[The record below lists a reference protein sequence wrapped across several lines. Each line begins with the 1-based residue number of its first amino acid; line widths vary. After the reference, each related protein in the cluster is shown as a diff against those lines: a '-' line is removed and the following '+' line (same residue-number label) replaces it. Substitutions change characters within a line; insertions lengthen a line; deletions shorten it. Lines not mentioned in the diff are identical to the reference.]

1 MSFLKKQRLSIVLP
15 LNETKNAEIKKILK
29 FFKNDKKKKRFC
41 AIMLQIHI
49 NVWTLITT
57 KINLISKKG
66 DLMKKHILSLTLG
79 SLLVSTLSAE
89 DDGFYMSAGYQIGEA
104 AQMVKNT
111 KGIQELSDNY
121 EKLNNLLTKYSTLN
135 TLIKL
140 SSDPSAINGVR
151 NDLGASA
158 AGLLND
164 KKNSPAYQAVLL
176 AINAAVGFWNIVGY
190 VTQCGG
196 NANGTASTSS
206 TTIFDNEPG
215 YRSTSITCSLN
226 VYTPGY
232 YGPMSIENFKKLN
245 EAYQILQTALKQG
258 LPTLNEKN
266 GTVSVTY
273 SYKCAGQG
281 NNNCDVLKDNRNGGT
296 KSETQTIDGKTVN
309 TTISSKVVNY
319 DAPGN
324 TLGASY
330 TDITT
335 TMSNVPDN
343 AQALLAQASTLIN
356 TINSACPYFSAP
368 NSHANGPKWEWP
380 SNKLCGAFSEE
391 IGAIQKM
398 ITDAQE
404 MLNQANIVNANGQS
418 SNPVDSHF
426 NPFTGN
432 TSFAEGM
439 LKNAQAQAQMLN
451 LANQVGQAINP
462 NNLTGTFQNFV
473 KGFLATCNNPSTAGT
488 GGTQGS
494 PPGTVTTQTFA
505 SGCAYVGETITA
517 LNNSIAHFGAQAE
530 QIQQAED
537 LAYTLANFSSQYK
550 KLGDTYNSIT
560 TAISSIP
567 NAQAIQNVVSKKNNP
582 YSPQGIQEN
591 FYLNQ
596 NTYNQVQT
604 INQELGRNPF
614 RKVGIVSSQTNNG
627 AMNGIGIQV
636 GYKQF
641 FGQKRRWGA
650 RYYGFFDYNHAFI
663 KSSFFNSASDV
674 WTYGFG
680 ADALYNF
687 INDKAT
693 NFLGKNNKLS
703 VGLFGGIALAG
714 TSWLN
719 SEYVNLATVNNVYNA
734 KMNVANFQ
742 FLFNMGVRMNLA
754 RPKKKDSDHV
764 AQHGIELGLKI
775 PTINTNYYSFMGAEL
790 KYRRLYSVYLNYVFA
805 Y

>member
-1 MSFLKKQRLSIVLP
+1 
-15 LNETKNAEIKKILK
+15 
-29 FFKNDKKKKRFC
+29 
-41 AIMLQIHI
+41 
-49 NVWTLITT
+49 
-57 KINLISKKG
+57 
-66 DLMKKHILSLTLG
+66 MKKHILSFALG

-104 AQMVKNT
+104 AQVVKNT
-111 KGIQELSDNY
+111 KGVQQLSDNY
-121 EKLNNLLTKYSTLN
+121 ENLSKLLTRYSTLN
-135 TLIKL
+135 SLIKL
-140 SSDPSAINGVR
+140 SADPSAINAAR
-151 NDLGASA
+151 ENLGASA
-158 AGLLND
+158 KNLIGD
-164 KKNSPAYQAVLL
+164 TKNSPAYQAVLL
-176 AINAAVGFWNIVGY
+176 AINAAVGFWNVLGY
-190 VTQCGG
+190 ATQCGG
-196 NANGTASTSS
+196 NANGTRSTHS
-206 TTIFDNEPG
+206 TTIFNNEPG

-226 VYTPGY
+226 GYTPGY

-245 EAYQILQTALKQG
+245 EAYQILQTALKKG
-258 LPTLNEKN
+258 LPALKENN
-266 GTVSVTY
+266 GTLSVTY
-273 SYKCAGQG
+273 TYTCSGEG
-281 NNNCDVLKDNRNGGT
+281 NNNCTITGVEQQNGSKT
-296 KSETQTIDGKTVN
+296 ETQTIDGKQV
-309 TTISSKVVNY
+309 TTKISSKVVDSN
-319 DAPGN
+319 ASGN
-324 TLGASY
+324 TSKVSY
-330 TDITT
+330 TEIT
-335 TMSNVPDN
+335 NELNRVPDS

-356 TINSACPYFSAP
+356 TINTACPYFSVT
-368 NSHANGPKWEWP
+368 NTSGGPQMKP
-380 SNKLCGAFSEE
+380 TRGKLCGFTDE
-391 IGAIQKM
+391 ISAIQKM

-404 MLNQANIVNANGQS
+404 LVNQTSAIN
-418 SNPVDSHF
+418 SNEQTAQVGGSGGKPF
-426 NPFTGN
+426 NPFTDA
-432 TSFAEGM
+432 SFAQGM
-439 LKNAQAQAQMLN
+439 FANASAQAKMLS
-451 LANQVGQAINP
+451 LSEQVGQTLNP
-462 NNLTGTFQNFV
+462 ERLTGDFQNFV
-473 KGFLATCNNPSTAGT
+473 KNFLATCNNPSTAGT
-488 GGTQGS
+488 GGKQGS
-494 PPGTVTTQTFA
+494 APGTVTTQTFA
-505 SGCAYVGETITA
+505 SGCAYVEQTITN
-517 LNNSIAHFGAQAE
+517 LNNSIAHFGTQE
-530 QIQQAED
+530 QQIQQAENIAD
-537 LAYTLANFSSQYK
+537 TLVHFKSRYSE
-550 KLGDTYNSIT
+550 LGNTYNSIT
-560 TAISSIP
+560 TALSKVP
-567 NAQAIQNVVSKKNNP
+567 NAQSLQNVVSQKNNP
-582 YSPQGIQEN
+582 YSPQGIETN
-591 FYLNQ
+591 YYLNQ
-596 NTYNQVQT
+596 NSYNQIQT

-641 FGQKRRWGA
+641 FGQKRKWGA

-754 RPKKKDSDHV
+754 RSKKKGSDHA

>member
-1 MSFLKKQRLSIVLP
+1 
-15 LNETKNAEIKKILK
+15 
-29 FFKNDKKKKRFC
+29 
-41 AIMLQIHI
+41 
-49 NVWTLITT
+49 
-57 KINLISKKG
+57 
-66 DLMKKHILSLTLG
+66 MKKHILSLTLG

-111 KGIQELSDNY
+111 KGIQQLSDNY
-121 EKLNNLLTKYSTLN
+121 ENLSKLLTRYSTLTN
-135 TLIKL
+135 LIKL
-140 SSDPSAINGVR
+140 SSDPSAINAAR
-151 NDLGASA
+151 ENLGASA
-158 AGLLND
+158 KNLIGD
-164 KKNSPAYQAVLL
+164 TKNSPAYQAVLL
-176 AINAAVGFWNIVGY
+176 AINAAVGFWNVVGY

-196 NANGTASTSS
+196 NANGQKSTSS
-206 TTIFDNEPG
+206 TTIFNNEPG
-215 YRSTSITCSLN
+215 HRSTSITCSLN
-226 VYTPGY
+226 GYLPGY

-245 EAYQILQTALKQG
+245 QAYQILQTALKKG
-258 LPTLNEKN
+258 LPALKENN
-266 GTVSVTY
+266 GTVNVTY
-273 SYKCAGQG
+273 TYTCSGEG
-281 NNNCDVLKDNRNGGT
+281 NNNCSSTITGVTEQNGGT
-296 KSETQTIDGKTVN
+296 KTEIQTIDGKAVN

-319 DAPGN
+319 NASGN
-324 TLGASY
+324 MLGVSY
-330 TDITT
+330 TEITNAL
-335 TMSNVPDN
+335 SNVPDS
-343 AQALLAQASTLIN
+343 AQFLLAQASTLIN
-356 TINSACPYFSAP
+356 TINTACPYFQAP
-368 NSHANGPKWEWP
+368 YNQPNGPKWEWP
-380 SNKLCGAFSEE
+380 SNKLCGAFSDE
-391 IGAIQKM
+391 ISAIQKM

-404 MLNQANIVNANGQS
+404 LVNQTSVINSHEQTTPVEGSNGK
-418 SNPVDSHF
+418 PF
-426 NPFTGN
+426 NPFTDA
-432 TSFAEGM
+432 SFAQGM
-439 LKNAQAQAQMLN
+439 LANASAQAKMLD
-451 LANQVGQAINP
+451 LAHQVGQTLNP
-462 NNLTGTFQNFV
+462 INLTGSFQNFV
-473 KGFLATCNNPSTAGT
+473 KNFLATCNNPSTAGT

-494 PPGTVTTQTFA
+494 APGTVTTQTFA
-505 SGCAYVGETITA
+505 SGCAYVEQTITN
-517 LNNSIAHFGAQAE
+517 LNNSISHFGTQE
-530 QIQQAED
+530 QQIQQAENIAD
-537 LAYTLANFSSQYK
+537 TLVNFKSRYSE
-550 KLGDTYNSIT
+550 LGNTYNSIT
-560 TAISSIP
+560 TALSKVP
-567 NAQAIQNVVSKKNNP
+567 NVQSLQNVVSKKNNP
-582 YSPQGIQEN
+582 YSPQGIETN
-591 FYLNQ
+591 YYLNQ
-596 NTYNQVQT
+596 NSYNQVQT

-614 RKVGIVSSQTNNG
+614 RKMGIVSSQTNNG

-754 RPKKKDSDHV
+754 RAKKKGSDHA
-764 AQHGIELGLKI
+764 AQHGIELGVKI

>member
-1 MSFLKKQRLSIVLP
+1 
-15 LNETKNAEIKKILK
+15 
-29 FFKNDKKKKRFC
+29 
-41 AIMLQIHI
+41 
-49 NVWTLITT
+49 
-57 KINLISKKG
+57 
-66 DLMKKHILSLTLG
+66 MKKHILSLTLG

-111 KGIQELSDNY
+111 KGIQQLSENY
-121 EKLNNLLTKYSTLN
+121 EKLNNLLTKYSNLN

-140 SSDPSAINGVR
+140 SADPSAINGVR
-151 NDLGASA
+151 NNLGSSA
-158 AGLLND
+158 KNLIGD
-164 KKNSPAYQAVLL
+164 KANSPAYQAVLL

-196 NANGTASTSS
+196 NANGTKSTSS
-206 TTIFDNEPG
+206 TTIFNNEPG

-226 VYTPGY
+226 GYEPGY

-258 LPTLNEKN
+258 LPALNEN
-266 GTVSVTY
+266 NRTVNVTY
-273 SYKCAGQG
+273 TYTCSGEG
-281 NNNCDVLKDNRNGGT
+281 NNNCGVLQHEGNGET
-296 KSETQTIDGKTVN
+296 KTITQTIDGKSV
-309 TTISSKVVNY
+309 TTKISSKGSN
-319 DAPGN
+319 GG
-324 TLGASY
+324 TE
-330 TDITT
+330 IT
-335 TMSNVPDN
+335 NELNGVPDS

-356 TINSACPYFSAP
+356 TINEACPFFHAP
-368 NSHANGPKWEWP
+368 NNQAGGPKWEWP
-380 SNKLCGAFSEE
+380 SNKLCGAFSQE
-391 IGAIQKM
+391 ISAIQKM

-404 MLNQANIVNANGQS
+404 LVNQTSVINSNEQS
-418 SNPVDSHF
+418 AQVGTNNDGKPF
-426 NPFTGN
+426 NPFTDA
-432 TSFAEGM
+432 SFAQGM
-439 LKNAQAQAQMLN
+439 LANAQAQVKMLN
-451 LANQVGQAINP
+451 LAEQVGQTINP
-462 NNLTGTFQNFV
+462 EKLSGTFKNFV
-473 KGFLATCNNPSTAGT
+473 TGFLATCRNPSTAGT

-494 PPGTVTTQTFA
+494 PSGTVTTQTFA
-505 SGCAYVGETITA
+505 SGCAYVEQTLTN
-517 LNNSIAHFGAQAE
+517 LNNDIAHFGTQEQQIDQAVN
-530 QIQQAED
+530 IAD
-537 LAYTLANFSSQYK
+537 TLVNFKSRYNE
-550 KLGDTYNSIT
+550 LGNTYNSIT
-560 TAISSIP
+560 TVLSSIP
-567 NAQAIQNVVSKKNNP
+567 NAQSLQNAVSKKNNP
-582 YSPQGIQEN
+582 YSPQGIETN
-591 FYLNQ
+591 YYLNQ
-596 NTYNQVQT
+596 NTYNQIQT

-614 RKVGIVSSQTNNG
+614 RKMGIVSSQTNNG

-742 FLFNMGVRMNLA
+742 FLFNMGLRMNLA
-754 RPKKKDSDHV
+754 RPKKKGSDHV